1 MKKFVTICLVLSI
14 LIVIGE
20 YMNQSKKANQL
31 SMIMQ
36 SVFQRV
42 EKEKDITLGEVMEEL
57 TQQLEQVVKVQEH
70 AYKIK

>member
-57 TQQLEQVVKVQEH
+57 TQQLEQVVKVQGQ

>member
-31 SMIMQ
+31 SLIMQ